1 MSFFSDYNK
10 IFDERRIA
18 NLDRKIE
25 KKGRQRRANLQ
36 EALALTNRREK
47 LLGQAPSR

>member
-1 MSFFSDYNK
+1 MGLLSDYNK

-18 NLDRKIE
+18 KIDRKIE
-25 KKGRQRRANLQ
+25 KKGRQRRSNLN
-36 EALALTNRREK
+36 EALALVNRREA